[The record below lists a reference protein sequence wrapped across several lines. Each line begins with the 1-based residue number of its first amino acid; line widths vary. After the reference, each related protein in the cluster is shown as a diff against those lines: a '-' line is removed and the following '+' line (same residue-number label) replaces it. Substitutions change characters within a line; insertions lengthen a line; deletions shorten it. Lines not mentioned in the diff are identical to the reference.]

1 MGKDKVKKPFYKKVW
16 FWALV
21 VIVIAIGGIGGSGSD
36 DSSKDSKSSSSSSE
50 VSKVESAKSS
60 ESSSSEKSSSK
71 ASSEKATYGIGQDV
85 AVGKLTYKVNSVTTN
100 TNVGGEYGINA
111 KGVFMIVNISI
122 TNNDNKAASISDS
135 SLKIKSNGAEY
146 KADSSAG
153 IYANDAGNSA
163 SFSDLNPGTTQTTN
177 IVFDVPQTVVDDPNA
192 KFEAASLFGLKSE
205 LINLK

>member
-16 FWALV
+16 FWVLV

-50 VSKVESAKSS
+50 VSQVESAKSS
-60 ESSSSEKSSSK
+60 ESS
-71 ASSEKATYGIGQDV
+71 SSEKATYGIGQDV
-85 AVGKLTYKVNSVTTN
+85 AVGKLTYKVNSVTTD
-100 TNVGGEYGINA
+100 TNVGGQFGVNA

-122 TNNDNKAASISDS
+122 TNNDTKAASISDG

-163 SFSDLNPGTTQTTN
+163 AFSDLNPGTTQTTN

>member
-1 MGKDKVKKPFYKKVW
+1 MGKDKAKKPFYKKVW

-50 VSKVESAKSS
+50 VSQVESAKSS
-60 ESSSSEKSSSK
+60 ESS
-71 ASSEKATYGIGQDV
+71 SSEKATYGIGQDV
-85 AVGKLTYKVNSVTTN
+85 AVGKLTYKVNSVTTD
-100 TNVGGEYGINA
+100 TNVGGQFGVNA

-122 TNNDNKAASISDS
+122 TNNDTKAASISDG

-163 SFSDLNPGTTQTTN
+163 AFSDLNPGTTQTTN

>member
-50 VSKVESAKSS
+50 VSQVESAKSS
-60 ESSSSEKSSSK
+60 ESSESS
-71 ASSEKATYGIGQDV
+71 SSEKATYGIGQDV
-85 AVGKLTYKVNSVTTN
+85 AVGKLTYKVNSVTTD
-100 TNVGGEYGINA
+100 TNVGGQFGVNA

-122 TNNDNKAASISDS
+122 TNNDTKAASISDG

-163 SFSDLNPGTTQTTN
+163 AFSDLNPGTTQTTN

>member
-1 MGKDKVKKPFYKKVW
+1 MGKDKAKKPFYKKVW

-50 VSKVESAKSS
+50 VSQVESAKSS
-60 ESSSSEKSSSK
+60 ESS
-71 ASSEKATYGIGQDV
+71 SSEKATYGIGQDV
-85 AVGKLTYKVNSVTTN
+85 AVGKLTYKVNSVTTD
-100 TNVGGEYGINA
+100 TNVGGQFGVNA

-122 TNNDNKAASISDS
+122 TNNDTKAASISDG

>member
-1 MGKDKVKKPFYKKVW
+1 MGKDKAKKPFYKKVW

-50 VSKVESAKSS
+50 VSQVESAKSS
-60 ESSSSEKSSSK
+60 ESS
-71 ASSEKATYGIGQDV
+71 SSEKATYGIGQDV
-85 AVGKLTYKVNSVTTN
+85 AVGKLTYKVNSVTTD
-100 TNVGGEYGINA
+100 TNVGGQFGVNA

-122 TNNDNKAASISDS
+122 TNNDTKAASISDG

-163 SFSDLNPGTTQTTN
+163 AFSDLNPGTMQTTN

>member
-16 FWALV
+16 FWVLV

-36 DSSKDSKSSSSSSE
+36 DSSKDSKSSSSE
-50 VSKVESAKSS
+50 VSKVESTKSS
-60 ESSSSEKSSSK
+60 EESSSEEKSSSK
-71 ASSEKATYGIGQDV
+71 ASSEKQSYGIGQDV
-85 AVGKLTYKVNSVTTN
+85 AVGKLTYKVNSVTTD
-100 TNVGGEYGINA
+100 TNVGGEYGLNA

-122 TNNDNKAASISDS
+122 TNNDTKAASISDG

-153 IYANDAGNSA
+153 VYANDAGNSA
-163 SFSDLNPGTTQTTN
+163 MFSDLNPGTTQTTN

>member
-50 VSKVESAKSS
+50 VSQVESAKSS
-60 ESSSSEKSSSK
+60 ESS
-71 ASSEKATYGIGQDV
+71 SSEKATYGIGQDV
-85 AVGKLTYKVNSVTTN
+85 AVGKLTYKVNSVTTD
-100 TNVGGEYGINA
+100 TNVGGQFGVNA

-122 TNNDNKAASISDS
+122 TNNDTKAASISDG

-163 SFSDLNPGTTQTTN
+163 AFSDLNPGTTQTTN
-177 IVFDVPQTVVDDPNA
+177 IVFDVPQTVADDPNA

>member
-50 VSKVESAKSS
+50 VSQVESAKSS
-60 ESSSSEKSSSK
+60 ESS
-71 ASSEKATYGIGQDV
+71 SSEKATYGIGQDV
-85 AVGKLTYKVNSVTTN
+85 AVGKLTYKVNSVTTD
-100 TNVGGEYGINA
+100 TNVGGQFGVNA

-122 TNNDNKAASISDS
+122 TNNDTKAASISDG

-163 SFSDLNPGTTQTTN
+163 AFSDLNPGTTQTTN
-177 IVFDVPQTVVDDPNA
+177 IVFDVPQTVVDDPNT

>member
-1 MGKDKVKKPFYKKVW
+1 MGKDKKPFYKKVW

-50 VSKVESAKSS
+50 VSQVESAKSS
-60 ESSSSEKSSSK
+60 ESS
-71 ASSEKATYGIGQDV
+71 SSEKATYGIGQDV
-85 AVGKLTYKVNSVTTN
+85 AVGKLTYKVNSVTTD
-100 TNVGGEYGINA
+100 TNVGGQFGVNA

-122 TNNDNKAASISDS
+122 TNNDTKVASISDG

-163 SFSDLNPGTTQTTN
+163 AFSDLNPGTTQTTN

>member
-50 VSKVESAKSS
+50 VSQVESAKSS
-60 ESSSSEKSSSK
+60 ESS
-71 ASSEKATYGIGQDV
+71 SSEKATYGIGQDV

-122 TNNDNKAASISDS
+122 TNNDNKSASISDS

>member
-21 VIVIAIGGIGGSGSD
+21 VIVIAIGSIGGSGSD

-50 VSKVESAKSS
+50 VSQVESAKSS
-60 ESSSSEKSSSK
+60 ESSESSESS
-71 ASSEKATYGIGQDV
+71 SSEKATYGIGQDV

-122 TNNDNKAASISDS
+122 TNNDNKSASISDS

>member
-50 VSKVESAKSS
+50 VSQVESAKSS
-60 ESSSSEKSSSK
+60 ESS
-71 ASSEKATYGIGQDV
+71 SSEKATYGIGQDV
-85 AVGKLTYKVNSVTTN
+85 AVGKLTYKVNSVTTD
-100 TNVGGEYGINA
+100 TNVGGQFGVNA

-122 TNNDNKAASISDS
+122 TNNDTKGASISDG

-163 SFSDLNPGTTQTTN
+163 AFSDLNPGTTQTTN

>member
-1 MGKDKVKKPFYKKVW
+1 MGKDKAKKPFYKKVW

-50 VSKVESAKSS
+50 VSQVESAKSS
-60 ESSSSEKSSSK
+60 ESS
-71 ASSEKATYGIGQDV
+71 SSEKATYGIGQDV
-85 AVGKLTYKVNSVTTN
+85 AVGKLTYKVNSVTTD
-100 TNVGGEYGINA
+100 TNVGGQFGVNA

-122 TNNDNKAASISDS
+122 TNNDTKAASISDG

-163 SFSDLNPGTTQTTN
+163 AFSDLNPGTTQTTN
-177 IVFDVPQTVVDDPNA
+177 IVFDVPQTVVDDPNV

>member
-50 VSKVESAKSS
+50 VSQVESAKSS
-60 ESSSSEKSSSK
+60 ESS
-71 ASSEKATYGIGQDV
+71 SSEKATYGIGQDV
-85 AVGKLTYKVNSVTTN
+85 AVGKLTYKVNSVTTD
-100 TNVGGEYGINA
+100 TNVGGQFGVNA

-122 TNNDNKAASISDS
+122 TNNDTKAASISDG

-153 IYANDAGNSA
+153 IYANDSGNSA
-163 SFSDLNPGTTQTTN
+163 AFSDLNPGTTQTTN

>member
-50 VSKVESAKSS
+50 VSQVESAKSS
-60 ESSSSEKSSSK
+60 ESS
-71 ASSEKATYGIGQDV
+71 SSEKATYGIGQDV
-85 AVGKLTYKVNSVTTN
+85 AVGKLTYKVNSVTTD
-100 TNVGGEYGINA
+100 TNVGGQFGVNA

-122 TNNDNKAASISDS
+122 TNNDTKAASISDG

-146 KADSSAG
+146 KADSSAS

-163 SFSDLNPGTTQTTN
+163 AFSDLNPGTTQTTN

>member
-50 VSKVESAKSS
+50 VSQVESAKSS
-60 ESSSSEKSSSK
+60 
-71 ASSEKATYGIGQDV
+71 SSEKATYGIGQDV
-85 AVGKLTYKVNSVTTN
+85 AVGKLTYKVNSVTTD
-100 TNVGGEYGINA
+100 TNVGGQFGVNA

-122 TNNDNKAASISDS
+122 TNNDTKAASISDG

-163 SFSDLNPGTTQTTN
+163 AFSDLNPGTTQTTN
-177 IVFDVPQTVVDDPNA
+177 IVFDVPQTVVDDPNV

>member
-1 MGKDKVKKPFYKKVW
+1 MGKDKAKKPFYKKVW

-50 VSKVESAKSS
+50 VSQVESAKSS
-60 ESSSSEKSSSK
+60 ESS
-71 ASSEKATYGIGQDV
+71 SSEKATYGIGQDV
-85 AVGKLTYKVNSVTTN
+85 AVGKLTYKVNSVTTD
-100 TNVGGEYGINA
+100 TNVGGQFGVNA

-122 TNNDNKAASISDS
+122 TNNDTKGASISDG

-163 SFSDLNPGTTQTTN
+163 AFSDLNPGTTQTTN

>member
-1 MGKDKVKKPFYKKVW
+1 MGKDKAKKPFYKKVW

-50 VSKVESAKSS
+50 VSQVESAKSS
-60 ESSSSEKSSSK
+60 ESS
-71 ASSEKATYGIGQDV
+71 SSEKATYGIGQDV
-85 AVGKLTYKVNSVTTN
+85 AVGKLTYKVNSVTTD
-100 TNVGGEYGINA
+100 TNVGGQFGVNA

-122 TNNDNKAASISDS
+122 TNNDTKAARISDG
-135 SLKIKSNGAEY
+135 SLKIKSNGDEY

-163 SFSDLNPGTTQTTN
+163 AFSDLNPGTTQTTN

>member
-50 VSKVESAKSS
+50 VSQVESAKSS
-60 ESSSSEKSSSK
+60 ESS
-71 ASSEKATYGIGQDV
+71 SSEKATYGIGQDV
-85 AVGKLTYKVNSVTTN
+85 AVGKLTYKVNSVTTD
-100 TNVGGEYGINA
+100 TNVGGQFGVNA

-122 TNNDNKAASISDS
+122 TNNDTKAASISDG

-163 SFSDLNPGTTQTTN
+163 AFSDLNPEQRKRQTLCLMYHKLLWM
-177 IVFDVPQTVVDDPNA
+177 IQMR
-192 KFEAASLFGLKSE
+192 SLKL
-205 LINLK
+205 LHCLD

>member
-50 VSKVESAKSS
+50 VSQVESAKSS
-60 ESSSSEKSSSK
+60 ESS
-71 ASSEKATYGIGQDV
+71 SSEKATYGIGQDV
-85 AVGKLTYKVNSVTTN
+85 AVGKLTYKVNSVTTD
-100 TNVGGEYGINA
+100 TNVGGQFGVNA

-122 TNNDNKAASISDS
+122 TNNDTKAASISDG

-163 SFSDLNPGTTQTTN
+163 AFRDLNPGTTQTTN

>member
-1 MGKDKVKKPFYKKVW
+1 MGKEKVKKPFYKKVW
-16 FWALV
+16 FWAVVVV
-21 VIVIAIGGIGGSGSD
+21 VILVSAIGGSGSD
-36 DSSKDSKSSSSSSE
+36 DSSKDSKSSSSE
-50 VSKVESAKSS
+50 VSKVESTKSS
-60 ESSSSEKSSSK
+60 ESSSSEAKSSSK
-71 ASSEKATYGIGQDV
+71 ASSEKQSYGIGQDV

-146 KADSSAG
+146 KADSSSG

>member
-1 MGKDKVKKPFYKKVW
+1 MGKDKAKKPFYKKVW

-50 VSKVESAKSS
+50 VSQVESAKSS
-60 ESSSSEKSSSK
+60 ESS
-71 ASSEKATYGIGQDV
+71 SSEKATYGIGQDV
-85 AVGKLTYKVNSVTTN
+85 AVGKLTYKVNSVTTD
-100 TNVGGEYGINA
+100 TNVGGQFGVNA

-122 TNNDNKAASISDS
+122 TNNDTKAASISDG

-146 KADSSAG
+146 KADSAAG

-163 SFSDLNPGTTQTTN
+163 AFSDLNPGTTQTTN

>member
-1 MGKDKVKKPFYKKVW
+1 MGKGKDKAKKPFYKKVW

-50 VSKVESAKSS
+50 VSQVESAKSS
-60 ESSSSEKSSSK
+60 ESS
-71 ASSEKATYGIGQDV
+71 SSEKATYGIGQDV
-85 AVGKLTYKVNSVTTN
+85 AVGKLTYKVNSVTTD
-100 TNVGGEYGINA
+100 TNVGGQFGVNA

-122 TNNDNKAASISDS
+122 TNNDTKTASISDG

-163 SFSDLNPGTTQTTN
+163 AFSDLNPGTTQTTN

>member
-50 VSKVESAKSS
+50 VSQVESAKSS
-60 ESSSSEKSSSK
+60 ESS
-71 ASSEKATYGIGQDV
+71 SSEKATYGIGQDV
-85 AVGKLTYKVNSVTTN
+85 AVGKLTYKVNSVTTD
-100 TNVGGEYGINA
+100 TNVGGQFGVNA

-122 TNNDNKAASISDS
+122 TNNDTKAASISDG

-163 SFSDLNPGTTQTTN
+163 AFSDLNPGTTQTTN

-205 LINLK
+205 LI

>member
-1 MGKDKVKKPFYKKVW
+1 MGKDKAKKPFYKKVW

-50 VSKVESAKSS
+50 VSQVESAKSS
-60 ESSSSEKSSSK
+60 ESS
-71 ASSEKATYGIGQDV
+71 SSEKATYGIGQDV
-85 AVGKLTYKVNSVTTN
+85 AVGKLTYKVNSVTTD
-100 TNVGGEYGINA
+100 TNVGGQFGVNA

-122 TNNDNKAASISDS
+122 TNNDTKTASISDG

-163 SFSDLNPGTTQTTN
+163 AFSDLNPGTTQTTN